1 MVIRSYD
8 AECDAIKQFFENA
21 KEKLI
26 QGDKEEAADLF
37 GKVVISYLVS
47 DEDRQYCFTQ
57 LLQLA
62 DQNCV
67 NALKACSYIYRYGK
81 HGGIDRKFAKEDGS
95 LERIYLKGFSV
106 VEPDGKK
113 AVAYMEKA
121 AEMQDLE
128 AMENCGYLYEEGKV
142 VPKDLQK
149 AFAYYLACAE
159 KGYKNTQS
167 VVAGMYLNG
176 EGVKRSRKMAKYWYQ
191 KAAENGDAFSRNM
204 LKKLRG
210 FSLFG

>member
-1 MVIRSYD
+1 MVIRSY
-8 AECDAIKQFFENA
+8 AEECNEIKQFFETA
-21 KEKLI
+21 KEKLSRG
-26 QGDKEEAADLF
+26 QNEEAAELF
-37 GKVVISYLVS
+37 SKVASSYLAT
-47 DEDRQYCFTQ
+47 DEERKSSFNQ
-57 LLQLA
+57 LIQLA
-62 DQNCV
+62 DQNCI
-67 NALKACSYIYRYGK
+67 NALKACSYIYQYGK
-81 HGGIDRKFAKEDGS
+81 HGWIDREFVKEDGS
-95 LERIYLKGFSV
+95 LERIYLEGFTV

-113 AVAYMEKA
+113 AIAYMEKA

-176 EGVKRSRKMAKYWYQ
+176 EGVKRSKRKAKYWYQ
-191 KAAENGDAFSRNM
+191 KAAENGDVFARNM
-204 LKKLRG
+204 LKKLKV